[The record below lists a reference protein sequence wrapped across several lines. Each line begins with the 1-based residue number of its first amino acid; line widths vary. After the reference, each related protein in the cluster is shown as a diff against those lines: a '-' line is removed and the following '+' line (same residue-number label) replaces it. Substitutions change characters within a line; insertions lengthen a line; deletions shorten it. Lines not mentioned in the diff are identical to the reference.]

1 MGTNKR
7 YADVVDRRV
16 GERILE
22 RAAADGPLQRLTD
35 AELEL
40 DRQPLTIDP
49 RPKTAKAW
57 VRFGPT
63 PVLVDALVHR
73 WTPRACGISFEVAG
87 QQMRTWVW
95 ASAVQEISDVGPS
108 LQS

>member
-7 YADVVDRRV
+7 YAHVVDRRV

-35 AELEL
+35 TELEL

-49 RPKTAKAW
+49 HPKPAKAW

-87 QQMRTWVW
+87 QTMRTWVW
-95 ASAVQEISDVGPS
+95 ASAVQEVRAGDAS
-108 LQS
+108 